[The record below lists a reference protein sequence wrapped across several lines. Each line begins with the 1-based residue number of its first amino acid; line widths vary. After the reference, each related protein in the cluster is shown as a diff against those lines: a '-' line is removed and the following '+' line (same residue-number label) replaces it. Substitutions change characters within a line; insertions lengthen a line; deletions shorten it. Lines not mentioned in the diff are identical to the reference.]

1 MSTRVSI
8 WAAGLALLLAACQSG
23 IAPDRTGRGGP
34 AQLVYAPVGTQL
46 KLLNASN
53 GVTSETELTVKASS
67 GLRGAYT
74 TSTGKTGGFYP
85 ACWLCGGD
93 MQIEVGKYAALWP
106 LETGKSV
113 AFLRTSPDGQ
123 KARIVIRV
131 SGTQTI
137 ETPAGSF
144 DTYILDGRVEHL
156 TGPRYSAQVRAW
168 WAQDPGWVV
177 KAEGGDSQGSTLS
190 SQVASIDLP

>member
-1 MSTRVSI
+1 MRMLMSFG
-8 WAAGLALLLAACQSG
+8 AMALLMVLSACQSG

-34 AQLVYAPVGTQL
+34 AQLFYAPVGTEI

-53 GVTSETELTVKASS
+53 GKTSESSITVAAPT
-67 GLRGAYT
+67 GTRGAYT
-74 TSTGKTGGFYP
+74 NASGGVGGFYP
-85 ACWLCGGD
+85 GCWGCGGS
-93 MQIEVGKYAALWP
+93 MQIEEAKYAALWP
-106 LETGKSV
+106 LETGKNV

-123 KARIVIRV
+123 KARVIIRV
-131 SGTQTI
+131 AGTQEI
-137 ETPAGSF
+137 ETAAGKF
-144 DTYILDGRVEHL
+144 DTYILDGRIEHL

-190 SQVASIDLP
+190 SEVAAVKLP

>member
-1 MSTRVSI
+1 MRSIVSAC
-8 WAAGLALLLAACQSG
+8 AATILLLAACQSG
-23 IAPDRTGRGGP
+23 IGPDRTGRGGP
-34 AQLVYAPVGTQL
+34 AQLVYAPVGTQIT
-46 KLLNASN
+46 LLNASN
-53 GVTSETELTVKASS
+53 GTASETQITAAAAT

-74 TSTGKTGGFYP
+74 TTTGTSGGFYP
-85 ACWLCGGD
+85 GCWGCGGS
-93 MQIEVGKYAALWP
+93 MQIEENLYAALWP

-113 AFLRTSPDGQ
+113 AFLRTAPDGQ
-123 KARIVIRV
+123 KARVIIRV
-131 SGTQTI
+131 SGTQTV

-144 DTYILDGRVEHL
+144 DTYILDGRIEHL

-190 SQVASIDLP
+190 SEVAKIELP